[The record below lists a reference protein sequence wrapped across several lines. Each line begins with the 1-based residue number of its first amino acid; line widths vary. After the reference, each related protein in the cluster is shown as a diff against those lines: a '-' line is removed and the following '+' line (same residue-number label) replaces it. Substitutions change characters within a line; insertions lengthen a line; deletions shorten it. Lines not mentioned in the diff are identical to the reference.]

1 MSAVTLHFCFSFPPL
16 SLLGWGRSREQ
27 QLDSSLRPEC
37 CGVVDSCWHCFLPI
51 SAFQPSLDDACDD
64 RPHRRFPP
72 HEKAG
77 RGFLKPTEVLFS
89 NISPV
94 YRKSVFISWTAGCL
108 VCLHRFRLQ
117 ERIYSSIFISPVR
130 SAAYRAGFVSVVNQR
145 CACSKFA
152 DSFKQ

>member
-16 SLLGWGRSREQ
+16 IVGLGPIERAAAWQFLATRM
-27 QLDSSLRPEC
+27 LW
-37 CGVVDSCWHCFLPI
+37 CGWYCWHCFLPI

-108 VCLHRFRLQ
+108 VCLRCFRLQ
-117 ERIYSSIFISPVR
+117 ERIYSSIFISPAR